1 MLLSNMAN
9 HRLSRGIVS
18 LAASAITAVYAAG
31 YLHTQ
36 AADASIGAADTA
48 APPVMTSAPATAQP
62 PAVTTTNP
70 LPTTPAPQTASTTT
84 SNAAPTTQVAT
95 TSASSQSGSTL
106 KDGTYTGTGT
116 SRRGNVQVSL
126 TIQGGR
132 IANVNITGA
141 TTEYPTRDIA
151 NLPGQVVSR
160 QSAQTDIVSGA
171 TYSSLAFRGAVQ
183 QALQRAQ
190 A

>member
-1 MLLSNMAN
+1 LGRSVVA
-9 HRLSRGIVS
+9 

-31 YLHTQ
+31 YIHTQ
-36 AADASIGAADTA
+36 AADASLA
-48 APPVMTSAPATAQP
+48 APSATLAPAAALP

-70 LPTTPAPQTASTTT
+70 RPTPPASQIG
-84 SNAAPTTQVAT
+84 NAA
-95 TSASSQSGSTL
+95 STL
-106 KDGTYTGTGT
+106 KDGTYTGMGT
-116 SRRGNVQVSL
+116 SRRGDVQVAL
-126 TIQGGR
+126 TVQGGR

-141 TTEYPTRDIA
+141 NTQYPTRFIA
-151 NLPGQVVSR
+151 NLPAEVVSR
-160 QSAQTDIVSGA
+160 QSAQIDVVGGA

>member
-1 MLLSNMAN
+1 MPSN
-9 HRLSRGIVS
+9 RVSRSVVS

-31 YLHTQ
+31 YIHTQ
-36 AADASIGAADTA
+36 AADASLGTPDAGAPSVA
-48 APPVMTSAPATAQP
+48 SAPATAQP

-70 LPTTPAPQTASTTT
+70 LPPSTARQGSSSTKVGSGTVT
-84 SNAAPTTQVAT
+84 STQAGT
-95 TSASSQSGSTL
+95 TL
-106 KDGTYTGTGT
+106 KDGSYTGVGT
-116 SRRGNVQVSL
+116 SRRGDVQVSL
-126 TIQGGR
+126 SIQGGR

-141 TTEYPTRDIA
+141 TTQYPTRWISG
-151 NLPGQVVSR
+151 LPGEVVSR
-160 QSAQTDIVSGA
+160 QSPQIDIVSGA

>member
-1 MLLSNMAN
+1 MAN
-9 HRLSRGIVS
+9 NRAGRSLVA

-31 YLHTQ
+31 YVHTQ
-36 AADASIGAADTA
+36 AADASLGAPSADPTA
-48 APPVMTSAPATAQP
+48 TSAPASAQP

-70 LPTTPAPQTASTTT
+70 LPTDTRSNPQPTPTVPARPAATQTPAGLPA
-84 SNAAPTTQVAT
+84 
-95 TSASSQSGSTL
+95 ASSAATQAGPSL
-106 KDGTYTGTGT
+106 KDGTYTGVGT
-116 SRRGNVQVSL
+116 SRRGDVHVSV
-126 TIQGGR
+126 TVQGGR

-141 TTEYPTRDIA
+141 TTQYPTRFIA
-151 NLPGQVVSR
+151 GLPGQVVSR
-160 QSAQTDIVSGA
+160 QSAQIDIVGGA

>member
-1 MLLSNMAN
+1 MAN
-9 HRLSRGIVS
+9 HKLSRGIVS

-31 YLHTQ
+31 YIHTQ
-36 AADASIGAADTA
+36 AADAAIGAADAGAPPATTNAA
-48 APPVMTSAPATAQP
+48 APSQP

-70 LPTTPAPQTASTTT
+70 LPTNPARQAPSTSGAT
-84 SNAAPTTQVAT
+84 SSGST
-95 TSASSQSGSTL
+95 QSGSTL

-116 SRRGNVQVSL
+116 SRRGNVLVSL

-132 IANVNITGA
+132 IATVNITGA

-160 QSAQTDIVSGA
+160 QTAQTDIVSGA
-171 TYSSLAFRGAVQ
+171 TYSSLAFRAAVQ